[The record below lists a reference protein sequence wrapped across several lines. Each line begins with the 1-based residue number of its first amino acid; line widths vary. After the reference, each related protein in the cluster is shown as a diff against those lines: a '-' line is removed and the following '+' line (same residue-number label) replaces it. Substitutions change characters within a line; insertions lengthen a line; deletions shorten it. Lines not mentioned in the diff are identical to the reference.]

1 MSGAGWCGFR
11 TVCVPKTWSVLIWR
25 KSRLTSATMVALLS
39 FLLTLLAD
47 ARCEVASITN
57 DDPKESTL
65 QVGFLDLNGEGV

>member
-1 MSGAGWCGFR
+1 
-11 TVCVPKTWSVLIWR
+11 
-25 KSRLTSATMVALLS
+25 MVALLS